1 MYNGAS
7 VAATV
12 SSTIVLSDEVKREPN
27 ISVQSS
33 SSVFYPKICNTVL
46 AITIGG

>member
-1 MYNGAS
+1 MCNGAS
-7 VAATV
+7 VVATV
-12 SSTIVLSDEVKREPN
+12 SSTILLSVEAKREPD

-33 SSVFYPKICNTVL
+33 PSVFYPKICNTVL